1 MNWLIENWC
10 LLVGGVALIV
20 VAGFAVY
27 RFVGLPTKAQVAKIK
42 EWLKAFAKKNCLV
55 LMATQSLTDAKNSGI
70 LDVMVESTATKIFLP
85 NVYARE
91 DETAALYRGMGL
103 NSRQIEILAGA
114 IPKRQYY
121 FVSEQGRRLYELA
134 LGPLALAFVGATDL
148 DSINTIK
155 KLEAT
160 FGDQWV
166 EEWLKSRGVNLDTY
180 KAAA

>member
-1 MNWLIENWC
+1 
-10 LLVGGVALIV
+10 
-20 VAGFAVY
+20 
-27 RFVGLPTKAQVAKIK
+27 
-42 EWLKAFAKKNCLV
+42 
-55 LMATQSLTDAKNSGI
+55 
-70 LDVMVESTATKIFLP
+70 VESTATKIFLP

-103 NSRQIEILAGA
+103 NNRQIEILAGA

-148 DSINTIK
+148 DSINAIK